1 MKKIPTITDRELEIM
16 EVVWQKGKIP
26 AQDIAAY
33 FLQPEHGGTSKNT
46 TYTFLNRLVKKGV
59 LSRKEPGF
67 ICKPRVTREQV
78 QRSIGQSFLDK
89 VYHGSLSSMV
99 AQFVN
104 GNISQQEME
113 KLKEIIASHGKEES

>member
-46 TYTFLNRLVKKGV
+46 TYTFLNRLVKKGA

-104 GNISQQEME
+104 GHISDQEME
-113 KLKEIIASHGKEES
+113 KLKEIIASHSKEEP